1 MTGSHEV
8 TGSSPVFS
16 TKTSSQV
23 NRFVYLLFLF
33 MIVFRNSFAFGV
45 AARK

>member
-16 TKTSSQV
+16 TKISSQV
-23 NRFVYLLFLF
+23 DRFVYLLFYLRL
-33 MIVFRNSFAFGV
+33 I
-45 AARK
+45 